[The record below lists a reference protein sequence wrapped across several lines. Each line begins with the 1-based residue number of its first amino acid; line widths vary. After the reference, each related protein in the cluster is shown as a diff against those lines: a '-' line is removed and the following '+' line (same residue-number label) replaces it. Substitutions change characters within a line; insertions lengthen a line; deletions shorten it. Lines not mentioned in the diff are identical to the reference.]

1 MRRDGSRL
9 KYTLNI
15 IDTPGF
21 GDTRGIERDQC
32 TIDQI
37 RHLFSETGAK
47 GVLFLDAVC
56 FIVKAPDARLTVS
69 QKHVFSSI
77 LSLFGKDIES
87 NICTLV
93 TFADGAQP
101 PVLASLKEANLPFG
115 SIFQFNN
122 SALFAENK
130 NLVPTSLSPMFWDM
144 GCKSF
149 KEFFDKIDNFTKR
162 SLTQTKDV
170 IQEREQLKTIIAGIL
185 PQVKAG
191 LTKLSELRE
200 EIDIFKRHKGDIE
213 NNKDF
218 EYEVEETHQVEVKLS
233 QGHHVTNCLRCNFT
247 CHDDCIIADDG
258 DKSRCYAMKDGYCT
272 VCSQKCF
279 WNVHRN
285 AGYKF
290 DYVVKKVKKTY
301 IEMKQK
307 YEKALGSKLTHG
319 SFIEKLSCEV
329 HSLFLNV
336 GKKMKRMNLCKT
348 RLKEIALRP
357 DPLST
362 VEHLDLMIQ
371 AEEHDKQAGYK
382 RRIEMLYKFRDMA
395 QIETDFESF
404 GADYISTREEIAS
417 EGISA
422 DALSQQDDI
431 DKKDGI
437 LDSFKSWWSS
447 KSHQQKQKK
456 K

>member
-1 MRRDGSRL
+1 MPRDGSRL

-21 GDTRGIERDQC
+21 GDTRGLERDQC

-69 QKHVFSSI
+69 QKHIFSSI
-77 LSLFGKDIES
+77 MSLFGKDIES

-130 NLVPTSLSPMFWDM
+130 HLVSTSMSSMFWDM

-149 KEFFDKIDNFTKR
+149 KEFFDKIDNFTTR
-162 SLTQTKDV
+162 SLSQTKDV
-170 IQEREQLKTIIAGIL
+170 LQEREQLKTIIAGIL

-200 EIDIFKRHKGDIE
+200 EINIFKRHKDDIKD
-213 NNKDF
+213 NKDF
-218 EYEVEETHQVEVKLS
+218 EYEVEETHQIKVQLS
-233 QGHHVTNCLRCNFT
+233 QGHHVTNCLRCNLT

-258 DKSRCYAMKDGYCT
+258 DKSRCCAMKDGYCT
-272 VCSQKCF
+272 VCSKKCF
-279 WNVHRN
+279 WKEHKN
-285 AGYKF
+285 ANYRF
-290 DYVVKKVKKTY
+290 DYVVIPVKKTY
-301 IEMKQK
+301 TKMKQK

-329 HSLFLNV
+329 DKLFLNV
-336 GKKMKRMNLCKT
+336 GKKMTRMNRCKT

-362 VEHLDLMIQ
+362 VEHLELMIQ

-382 RRIEMLYKFRDMA
+382 RRIEMLYEFRDMA

-404 GADYISTREEIAS
+404 GADYISTRQEIAS
-417 EGISA
+417 EGISP
-422 DALSQQDDI
+422 DALSQEDEF
-431 DKKDGI
+431 DKKVGI
-437 LDSFKSWWSS
+437 LDSVKTWWSS
-447 KSHQQKQKK
+447 KSHLKK